1 MDKAELQT
9 LLSFLSKSY
18 KRDNKSFQIDEL
30 RVTNNRISVW
40 DINLNTWLYLNED
53 LEWVSEYD
61 YFSIK

>member
-1 MDKAELQT
+1 MDKIELQT

-18 KRDNKSFQIDEL
+18 KRDNKSFQINEL

-40 DINLNTWLYLNED
+40 DVNLNTWLYLNGD